1 MKLKTTKSKRRRFH
15 WQSGYRPNSELT
27 TRRQKLRESSFKMRF
42 ILFSLLLRS
51 IFIKHFL
58 LKFLLAYFHFCSL
71 NFSNKKKCYIYM
83 VAFTKSS
90 TRSLTTNS
98 VVLQL
103 DALKR
108 TVDRTAT
115 DLEVTRSQVSQ
126 LKKDVQEKTNK
137 YLFSSLLKLK

>member
-1 MKLKTTKSKRRRFH
+1 
-15 WQSGYRPNSELT
+15 
-27 TRRQKLRESSFKMRF
+27 
-42 ILFSLLLRS
+42 
-51 IFIKHFL
+51 
-58 LKFLLAYFHFCSL
+58 
-71 NFSNKKKCYIYM
+71 M

>member
-1 MKLKTTKSKRRRFH
+1 
-15 WQSGYRPNSELT
+15 
-27 TRRQKLRESSFKMRF
+27 
-42 ILFSLLLRS
+42 
-51 IFIKHFL
+51 
-58 LKFLLAYFHFCSL
+58 
-71 NFSNKKKCYIYM
+71 M
-83 VAFTKSS
+83 VAFTKRSTWSS
-90 TRSLTTNS
+90 TMYS

>member
-1 MKLKTTKSKRRRFH
+1 
-15 WQSGYRPNSELT
+15 
-27 TRRQKLRESSFKMRF
+27 
-42 ILFSLLLRS
+42 
-51 IFIKHFL
+51 
-58 LKFLLAYFHFCSL
+58 
-71 NFSNKKKCYIYM
+71 M

-90 TRSLTTNS
+90 TRSLTTYS

-137 YLFSSLLKLK
+137 YLFSSLLRFK

>member
-1 MKLKTTKSKRRRFH
+1 
-15 WQSGYRPNSELT
+15 
-27 TRRQKLRESSFKMRF
+27 
-42 ILFSLLLRS
+42 
-51 IFIKHFL
+51 
-58 LKFLLAYFHFCSL
+58 
-71 NFSNKKKCYIYM
+71 M

-90 TRSLTTNS
+90 TRSLTTYS

>member
-1 MKLKTTKSKRRRFH
+1 
-15 WQSGYRPNSELT
+15 
-27 TRRQKLRESSFKMRF
+27 
-42 ILFSLLLRS
+42 
-51 IFIKHFL
+51 
-58 LKFLLAYFHFCSL
+58 
-71 NFSNKKKCYIYM
+71 M

-98 VVLQL
+98 VVPQL

-137 YLFSSLLKLK
+137 YCFHLYSN

>member
-1 MKLKTTKSKRRRFH
+1 
-15 WQSGYRPNSELT
+15 
-27 TRRQKLRESSFKMRF
+27 
-42 ILFSLLLRS
+42 
-51 IFIKHFL
+51 
-58 LKFLLAYFHFCSL
+58 
-71 NFSNKKKCYIYM
+71 M
-83 VAFTKSS
+83 VAFTKRS
-90 TRSLTTNS
+90 TRSLTTYS

-137 YLFSSLLKLK
+137 YLFSSLLKFE

>member
-1 MKLKTTKSKRRRFH
+1 
-15 WQSGYRPNSELT
+15 
-27 TRRQKLRESSFKMRF
+27 
-42 ILFSLLLRS
+42 
-51 IFIKHFL
+51 
-58 LKFLLAYFHFCSL
+58 
-71 NFSNKKKCYIYM
+71 M
-83 VAFTKSS
+83 VAFTKRS
-90 TRSLTTNS
+90 TRSLTTYS

-137 YLFSSLLKLK
+137 YSFSSLLRFK